1 MIATILSLLA
11 GVGVPAVITGIIGK
25 LVPGLLGP
33 LLSGTIGKFLSPII
47 HLCMGL
53 VDIILMLLKWVM
65 QKIIA
70 GLDHIVK
77 SVPAT
82 LTVLLLMYGSYA
94 YGDRLEH
101 ITGERGQPRA
111 VQPAQP
117 IPPLPTRPNATP
129 PRTQT
134 PGDWIRRILKG

>member
-1 MIATILSLLA
+1 MISTILSLLA
-11 GVGVPAVITGIIGK
+11 GVGVPAIITGILGK
-25 LVPGLLGP
+25 FLPGLFA
-33 LLSGTIGKFLSPII
+33 GTIGKFLNPIV

-53 VDIILMLLKWVM
+53 VDVLLMLLKWIM

-101 ITGERGQPRA
+101 ILGEREVASQPRTA
-111 VQPAQP
+111 
-117 IPPLPTRPNATP
+117 PPLPTRRNTP
-129 PRTQT
+129 SAPSMT
-134 PGDWIRRILKG
+134 PGDWLRSVLKG